1 MILGMIPQLN
11 GIGNGYD
18 FIKSGMDFAINFY
31 NPETIQILI
40 ECFNNAIKLFK
51 DIGFKEVDRTMR
63 EFKGKSIECLI
74 MTYRVDEMWNGLN

>member
-18 FIKSGMDFAINFY
+18 FIKSGMDFAIDFY
-31 NPETIQILI
+31 NPETIQISI

-51 DIGFKEVDRTMR
+51 DIKKLTELCVSSKEN
-63 EFKGKSIECLI
+63 L
-74 MTYRVDEMWNGLN
+74 LNA